1 MPVTAATASLGLW
14 ILQYIVSVMR
24 RLVRVYGFVQT
35 FSMHHK
41 YTDTNAT
48 FMQPTPP
55 ARTPHPPLRGAA
67 RWRRQRTAPPADA
80 SAELLAL
87 LLRPPQKENKR
98 WSDVPRARLPANQR
112 PPGGCPAA
120 PAPQTRMFGLENDFP
135 TPSAPFSNCRGVI
148 TLSPSHLRKPKS
160 CGVFLSGKT

>member
-1 MPVTAATASLGLW
+1 M
-14 ILQYIVSVMR
+14 
-24 RLVRVYGFVQT
+24 RVYGFIQT

-48 FMQPTPP
+48 FMQP
-55 ARTPHPPLRGAA
+55 PHPPTPALSEGLRAGGGSGPLPLLTRLQSCRDSA
-67 RWRRQRTAPPADA
+67 RPASTEGKQTPA
-80 SAELLAL
+80 GL
-87 LLRPPQKENKR
+87 
-98 WSDVPRARLPANQR
+98 PRARLPASQR

-120 PAPQTRMFGLENDFP
+120 PAPRTRMFGLENDFP

-160 CGVFLSGKT
+160 CGVFLAGKT